1 MCRIAST
8 CCWITAFL
16 CLLATEVS
24 AQVIII
30 NHPGRPPI
38 VRPPFP
44 TPMPTP
50 RVSEYRIQSVDMQAQ
65 IRDQAAAV
73 QITQIFQNTSS
84 QTIEAS
90 VFFPLPDDAAVS
102 GVTLLVDGKELPG
115 KLLPKDQ
122 ARRIYEETVRRQ
134 RDPALLEYM
143 GQGLYQTSVFPIP
156 AQATRK
162 VEIRY
167 SQLLS
172 KDSGMIDLVLPLGTN
187 KSSGKPVDKLDITV
201 RIEANDAIKTVHSP
215 SHTLDITRPDSNH
228 AVCKLQLSN
237 VFTPDDFR
245 LLYGT
250 QNGLIGM
257 NVVSYRPSQSDDGY
271 FLLLA
276 SPEVKSAMEN
286 KTAKTVV
293 VVVDK
298 SGSMSGPKIAQA
310 RDALKFVIQRL
321 RPEDTFNIV
330 AYDSAVETFRPELQ
344 RADEATIKAAL
355 GYADGLFSGGSTNI
369 DGALQTAMKMLN
381 DKSRPNYVLFLT
393 DGLPTVGEMNE
404 LNIAKNAAAAN
415 SVSARLFTFGV
426 GFDVNSRLLDRL
438 SRDQRGQS
446 VYVKPNEN
454 IESQVAKLYNKIG
467 SPIMTD
473 IAVNWEFDQ
482 PATAGTPAALSRIYP
497 KQLTDL
503 FQGEQLVMVGRYRTT
518 GTAKVTLSGNISSE
532 KRSFTFPAT
541 LVPTSMGESNGYV
554 EKLWATRRIGEI
566 IDELDLHGQN
576 KELIDELVQLSLR
589 HGILTPYT
597 SFLADENTVLT
608 ARASNSAAAEDRVE
622 KQLRNNAT
630 GQLGFAQRSGKG
642 RLQSALNPAESKAA
656 SAPIADPAGPIAGG
670 GLGGVRFSGGLP
682 GSGPGNALSKRRAS
696 PMGYGLGN
704 AAAFQ
709 DESGQVN
716 VAESVQ
722 NIGQKTFYRR
732 GNQWRDSCVT
742 EEQEKKAIRV
752 KQFSNEYFE
761 LAAKHGGQLSK
772 YLAFAEPV
780 LVNLGDTTY
789 QIDPPDPEGT

>member
-1 MCRIAST
+1 MCRITST
-8 CCWITAFL
+8 CCWFLAFFGLMITNA
-16 CLLATEVS
+16 S

-30 NHPGRPPI
+30 HHPPGRPPI
-38 VRPPFP
+38 IRPPHP
-44 TPMPTP
+44 LPTP
-50 RVSEYRIQSVDMQAQ
+50 RPSEYRVQSVEMQAQ
-65 IRDQAAAV
+65 VRDQAAQV
-73 QITQIFQNTSS
+73 QIAQVFQNTSS
-84 QTIEAS
+84 ATIEAS
-90 VFFPLPDDAAVS
+90 VFFPLPDTAAVS

-115 KLLPKDQ
+115 KLLPKDE

-156 AQATRK
+156 AGATRK

-167 SQLLS
+167 AQLLV

-187 KSSGKPVDKLDITV
+187 KMSSKPVDKLDITV
-201 RIEANDAIKTVHSP
+201 RIEGADAIKTIHSP
-215 SHTLDITRPDSNH
+215 SHKVDIERPDPNH
-228 AVCKLQLSN
+228 AVCKLQLTN

-245 LLYGT
+245 LMYGT
-250 QNGLIGM
+250 NSGLLGM
-257 NVVSYRPSQSDDGY
+257 NVVSYRPTGSDDGY

-310 RDALKFVIQRL
+310 REALKFVIQRL
-321 RPEDTFNIV
+321 QPEDTFNIV
-330 AYDSAVETFRPELQ
+330 AYDSVVETFRPELQ

-369 DGALQTAMKMLN
+369 DGALQSALKMLN
-381 DKSRPNYVLFLT
+381 DKTRPNYVLFLT

-438 SRDQRGQS
+438 SREQRGQS

-454 IESQVAKLYNKIG
+454 IEAQVANLYNKIG
-467 SPIMTD
+467 SPLMTD
-473 IAVNWEFDQ
+473 IAIAWEFDQ
-482 PATAGTPAALSRIYP
+482 PADAASAAAITRVYP

-503 FQGEQLVMVGRYRTT
+503 FQGEQLVMVGRYRAF
-518 GTAKVTLSGNISSE
+518 GNAKVTLSGSISSE
-532 KRSFTFPAT
+532 KRSFTFPAN
-541 LVPTSMGESNGYV
+541 LVAQSMGDSNGYV
-554 EKLWATRRIGEI
+554 EKLWAMRRIGEI
-566 IDELDLHGQN
+566 IDELDLKGHN
-576 KELIDELVQLSLR
+576 KELVDELVQLSLR

-597 SFLADENTVLT
+597 SFLADENTSLT
-608 ARASNSAAAEDRVE
+608 ARATNAAVATDRVE
-622 KQLRNNAT
+622 KQLRANA
-630 GQLGFAQRSGKG
+630 GGELGFAQRAAKG
-642 RLQSALNPAESKAA
+642 RFQNALPSDAKPASGP
-656 SAPIADPAGPIAGG
+656 SSISGFDSGSVAGGGFGGG
-670 GLGGVRFSGGLP
+670 GLGGTARSRR
-682 GSGPGNALSKRRAS
+682 GSGAAMATPAQNLARGNAIQYEEADGR
-696 PMGYGLGN
+696 
-704 AAAFQ
+704 
-709 DESGQVN
+709 VH
-716 VAESVQ
+716 VAESIQ
-722 NIGQKTFYRR
+722 NIGQKTFYKR
-732 GNQWRDSCVT
+732 GTQWRDSSVT
-742 EEQEKKAIRV
+742 EDQEKKAIRV
-752 KQFSNEYFE
+752 KQFSPEYFE
-761 LAAKHGGQLSK
+761 LATKHGSHLSK

-789 QIDPPDPEGT
+789 QIDPADPEI

>member
-38 VRPPFP
+38 IRPPLP
-44 TPMPTP
+44 TPTP
-50 RVSEYRIQSVDMQAQ
+50 RASEYHVQSVEMQAQ
-65 IRDQAAAV
+65 VRDQAAQV

-90 VFFPLPDDAAVS
+90 VFFPLPDSAAVS
-102 GVTLLVDGKELPG
+102 GITLLVDGKELPG
-115 KLLPKDQ
+115 KLLPKAE

-167 SQLLS
+167 TQLLT

-187 KSSGKPVDKLDITV
+187 KLSGKPVDKLNITV
-201 RIEANDAIKTVHSP
+201 RIEANDAIKTIHSP
-215 SHTLDITRPDSNH
+215 SHNLDIERPDANH
-228 AVCKLQLSN
+228 AVCKLQLNN

-257 NVVSYRPSQSDDGY
+257 NVVSYRPSGSDDGY

-310 RDALKFVIQRL
+310 REALKFVIQRL

-330 AYDSAVETFRPELQ
+330 AYDSVVETFRPELQ
-344 RADEATIKAAL
+344 RADEATIKAAT

-369 DGALQTAMKMLN
+369 DGALQTALKMLN
-381 DKSRPNYVLFLT
+381 DKTRPNYVLFLT

-404 LNIAKNAAAAN
+404 LNIAKNAAQAN
-415 SVSARLFTFGV
+415 SVSARLFAFGV

-438 SRDQRGQS
+438 SREQRGQS

-454 IESQVAKLYNKIG
+454 IEAQVATLYNKIG
-467 SPIMTD
+467 SPVLTD

-482 PATAGTPAALSRIYP
+482 PASAAAPASLSRVYP

-518 GTAKVTLSGNISSE
+518 GTAKVTLSGSISSE

-541 LVPTSMGESNGYV
+541 LVPLSMGESNGYV

-566 IDELDLHGQN
+566 IDELDLRGQN
-576 KELIDELVQLSLR
+576 KELVDELVQLSLR

-597 SFLADENTVLT
+597 SFLADESTSLT
-608 ARASNSAAAEDRVE
+608 AQTANAVTAHDRIE
-622 KQLRNNAT
+622 SQLRSNAS
-630 GQLGFAQRSGKG
+630 GQLGFAQRAGKG
-642 RLQSALNPAESKAA
+642 QLQNALNPAQSKAA
-656 SAPIADPAGPIAGG
+656 AAPLSAGMAAPGGPGIAGG
-670 GLGGVRFSGGLP
+670 GLGGGAGG
-682 GSGPGNALSKRRAS
+682 AMMKARRGFAPATNS
-696 PMGYGLGN
+696 FGLGN
-704 AAAFQ
+704 AAAYQ
-709 DESGQVN
+709 DASGQVT

-722 NIGQKTFYRR
+722 NVGQKTFYRR
-732 GNQWRDSCVT
+732 GTQWRDSSVT
-742 EEQEKKAIRV
+742 EDQEKKAIRV
-752 KQFSNEYFE
+752 KQYSNEYFD

-772 YLAFAEPV
+772 YLAFAEPI
-780 LVNLGDTTY
+780 LVNLGETTY
-789 QIDPPDPEGT
+789 QIDPADPEGT